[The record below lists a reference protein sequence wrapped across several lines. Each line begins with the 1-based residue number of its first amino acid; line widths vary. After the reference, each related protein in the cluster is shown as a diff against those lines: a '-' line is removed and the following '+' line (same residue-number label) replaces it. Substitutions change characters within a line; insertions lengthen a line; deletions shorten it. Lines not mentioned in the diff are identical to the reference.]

1 MHLTPKKWTFKLTL
15 CGHHKEKQKL
25 DRGTGKARVT
35 KAKGEQKEEQSWRR
49 RRHRA
54 ERT

>member
-1 MHLTPKKWTFKLTL
+1 MHLTPKKMDVQINFVWSPQGEAET
-15 CGHHKEKQKL
+15 G

-35 KAKGEQKEEQSWRR
+35 KGEQKEEQSWRR
-49 RRHRA
+49 RHRA